1 MPTAG
6 SLRTRHQ
13 RGEPKAMNARVSHAN
28 TMHPCCCEH
37 TENRATARRPR
48 LLSGPANLRF
58 GEVSPQSIRRPIEP
72 KTPRISHSRIPV
84 GGGPYWGEP
93 MYLATA

>member
-48 LLSGPANLRF
+48 LYVRACEPQVRGGVATIDTEADRAEDAADLAFPDSG
-58 GEVSPQSIRRPIEP
+58 
-72 KTPRISHSRIPV
+72 
-84 GGGPYWGEP
+84 WGRTV
-93 MYLATA
+93 LG